1 MKSKVDR
8 LDVDKLVPVL
18 VDLSKLSDA
27 VKNDVAKKTEYDG
40 LVKKVNTINTSGFVK
55 KTDYDSKIIE
65 INRKIPSIT
74 SITAALNDVE
84 KKSS

>member
-27 VKNDVAKKTEYDG
+27 VKMMLLKRLNMTEWLKKLIPLI
-40 LVKKVNTINTSGFVK
+40 LVDLLK
-55 KTDYDSKIIE
+55 KTDYDSKINE
-65 INRKIPSIT
+65 INGKIPSIT